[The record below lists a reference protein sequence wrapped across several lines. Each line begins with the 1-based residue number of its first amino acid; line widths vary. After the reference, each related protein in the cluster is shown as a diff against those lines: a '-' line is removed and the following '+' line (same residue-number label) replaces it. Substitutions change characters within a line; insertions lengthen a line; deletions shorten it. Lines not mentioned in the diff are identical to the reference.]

1 MERQRRSFIPEFK
14 LEAASQ
20 PASQP
25 ASQSVSQ
32 SVSQALEVGESALR
46 YRVDSLRAKGSG

>member
-1 MERQRRSFIPEFK
+1 MLKTRKSVSQSV
-14 LEAASQ
+14 SQ

-32 SVSQALEVGESALR
+32 SVSQIKTSRWNYMLNLGHRLGLEKR
-46 YRVDSLRAKGSG
+46 